1 MMSKITAD
9 HLARSAYVYVRQSTP
24 EQVHRNHESRRRQYG
39 LEDRARQLGWGNVVV
54 IDDDLAISGGGVKR
68 PGFERLLVAICEGH
82 VGAVLTI
89 EASRLARN
97 GRDWHTL
104 LEFCG
109 LLNCLILDEDG
120 VYDSRL
126 PNDRLLLGMKGTMSE
141 MELSIFRQRVSEA
154 RNFKSKRGELFGTIA
169 VGYRKI
175 VHEDRIEKE
184 PDQRVQQAI
193 TLVFKKFAE
202 FQSARQVHRWLRQ
215 EGIALPSTAY
225 GPQGRHVVWKLPSY
239 HSVFGMVTNPIYAG
253 AYAYGRSTNR
263 VRLEGGRKRVLRG
276 QRQAREDWSVLLV
289 DRHEGYIS
297 WSEYER
303 NMRLIADNAGN
314 KGLMVRR
321 AVRRG
326 AALLSGI
333 LRCGHC
339 GRKLQ
344 VGYTKGTHRYFC
356 IGASRTHGAAYC
368 ISFGATRADQ
378 AVSAEVLQLLQPLG
392 VEASLKAIE
401 AHDAEAGDGRRQ
413 VELAL
418 KQARYESN
426 RAQRQYD
433 SVDPENRI
441 VAAELERRWN
451 ERLLVVREVETKLE
465 QVKAR
470 QRPSLSEVERAQL
483 LMLGTDL
490 ERAWN
495 HPAATAEA
503 RKRILRTVVVEII
516 ARIDGDQIDLMI
528 HWQGGDHTQL
538 KVRKARNGETRWTL
552 NEKTADIIKEL
563 ARQVPDLQ
571 IASILNRAGKRTGR
585 DNTWTEV
592 RIRAFRNDHGI
603 ARYRDGERAERGEL
617 NQLEAA
623 AALGTCRMT
632 ILRLIRRGVLKGRQA
647 CKGAPWVIEA
657 KAVASIKIGPRGRPV
672 TASPDQKLLQF

>member
-1 MMSKITAD
+1 MPT
-9 HLARSAYVYVRQSTP
+9 
-24 EQVHRNHESRRRQYG
+24 
-39 LEDRARQLGWGNVVV
+39 
-54 IDDDLAISGGGVKR
+54 
-68 PGFERLLVAICEGH
+68 
-82 VGAVLTI
+82 
-89 EASRLARN
+89 
-97 GRDWHTL
+97 
-104 LEFCG
+104 
-109 LLNCLILDEDG
+109 
-120 VYDSRL
+120 
-126 PNDRLLLGMKGTMSE
+126 
-141 MELSIFRQRVSEA
+141 
-154 RNFKSKRGELFGTIA
+154 
-169 VGYRKI
+169 
-175 VHEDRIEKE
+175 
-184 PDQRVQQAI
+184 
-193 TLVFKKFAE
+193 
-202 FQSARQVHRWLRQ
+202 
-215 EGIALPSTAY
+215 
-225 GPQGRHVVWKLPSY
+225 
-239 HSVFGMVTNPIYAG
+239 
-253 AYAYGRSTNR
+253 GRSTNR

-276 QRQAREDWSVLLV
+276 QRQAREDWSVLLI

-297 WSEYER
+297 WSQHER
-303 NMRLIADNAGN
+303 NMRLIANNAGN

-321 AVRRG
+321 AVRR

-339 GRKLQ
+339 GGLQ
-344 VGYTKGTHRYFC
+344 VAYTNGTHRYFC

-401 AHDAEAGDGRRQ
+401 AQDAEAGDGRRQ

-451 ERLLVVREVETKLE
+451 ERLLLVRELETKLE
-465 QVKAR
+465 QVEAR
-470 QRPSLSEVERAQL
+470 QRPSLSEADRAQL

-490 ERAWN
+490 ERAWK
-495 HPAATAEA
+495 HPAATAET
-503 RKRILRTVVVEII
+503 RKRILRALVIEII
-516 ARIDGDQIDLMI
+516 ARIDDDQIDLMI

-552 NEKTADIIKEL
+552 NEKTTDIIKEL
-563 ARQVPDLQ
+563 ARQVPDLR

-592 RIRAFRNDHGI
+592 RIRAFRNDGI
-603 ARYRDGERAERGEL
+603 APYRDGERAERGEL

-623 AALGTCRMT
+623 AALGACRMT
-632 ILRLIRRGVLKGRQA
+632 ILRMIRRGILKGRQS
-647 CKGAPWVIEA
+647 CIRAPWAIEA

-672 TASPDQKLLQF
+672 TASSYQKLLQF